1 VRDHLAAGARGERP
15 ETPKPDDAT
24 FARVRHTLIASNATA
39 VSAAR
44 DAAAG
49 LGWSVVAARM
59 SGDARLAARAL
70 LALADEPGDGPL
82 CVVAG
87 GETVVTV
94 TGSGSGGRC
103 QELAL
108 AAALAI
114 DRRDDVALLAAG
126 TDGVDGP
133 TDAAGAYADGGTV
146 ARGRHAGA
154 DAAAALADN
163 DAHGFFCREG
173 GVFRTGTTGTNVADL
188 ALVLRD
194 RSR

>member
-1 VRDHLAAGARGERP
+1 
-15 ETPKPDDAT
+15 
-24 FARVRHTLIASNATA
+24 
-39 VSAAR
+39 
-44 DAAAG
+44 
-49 LGWSVVAARM
+49 
-59 SGDARLAARAL
+59 
-70 LALADEPGDGPL
+70 
-82 CVVAG
+82 
-87 GETVVTV
+87 VVTV